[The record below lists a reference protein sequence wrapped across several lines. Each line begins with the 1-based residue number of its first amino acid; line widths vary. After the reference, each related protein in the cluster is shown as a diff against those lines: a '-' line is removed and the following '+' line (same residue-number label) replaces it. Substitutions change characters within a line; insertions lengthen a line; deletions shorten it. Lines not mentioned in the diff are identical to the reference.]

1 MEGSE
6 FAHYE
11 TNNDFINKAALA
23 SGFVHYAHNN
33 NETTGDEAELKQSLV
48 LLQTLIQDSKDP
60 VADGLFKK
68 RMDVVDALWGLK
80 MEQQMESQTPT
91 EPSPEL
97 VSLCLLLDSCYEAEG
112 NHLLLRE
119 QTRLFCCC
127 GQSFLLL

>member
-11 TNNDFINKAALA
+11 TNNDFIHKAAVN
-23 SGFVHYAHNN
+23 SGFVHYNNNN

-80 MEQQMESQTPT
+80 MEQQVKSQTPT

-112 NHLLLRE
+112 NHLLL
-119 QTRLFCCC
+119 L
-127 GQSFLLL
+127 